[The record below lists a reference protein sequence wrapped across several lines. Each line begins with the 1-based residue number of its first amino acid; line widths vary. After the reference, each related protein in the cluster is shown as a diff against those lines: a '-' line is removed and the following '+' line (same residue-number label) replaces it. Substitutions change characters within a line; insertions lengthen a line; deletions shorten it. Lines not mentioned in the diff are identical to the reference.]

1 MLCIALSEKLGVTTF
16 AAPTMAIVLLVVA
29 FGFGIF
35 YFTWA
40 SNSLRA
46 RGIGFV
52 ASESDAELIAGST
65 SGKELPP
72 HSPGYSALYCHYCA

>member
-1 MLCIALSEKLGVTTF
+1 
-16 AAPTMAIVLLVVA
+16 MAIVILVLA
-29 FGFGIF
+29 FGFGIL

-40 SNSLRA
+40 ANSLRA

-65 SGKELPP
+65 GGK
-72 HSPGYSALYCHYCA
+72 